1 MLMTALG
8 QLVAAQKE
16 MIVLIEMALCKP
28 QMLAKPTCLLH
39 AKLSIK
45 SGI

>member
-1 MLMTALG
+1 MMMTALG
-8 QLVAAQKE
+8 QLVAAQTETKAS
-16 MIVLIEMALCKP
+16 IERALCKP
-28 QMLAKPTCLLH
+28 QMSAKPTCLLY